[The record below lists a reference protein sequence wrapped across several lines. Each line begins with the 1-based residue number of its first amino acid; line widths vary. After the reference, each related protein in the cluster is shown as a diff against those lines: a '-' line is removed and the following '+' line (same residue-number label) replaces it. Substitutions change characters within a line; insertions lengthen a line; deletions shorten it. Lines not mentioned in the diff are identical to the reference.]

1 MKKMNALLVIGL
13 IGILTIGVNFG
24 VQSKRAFSGD
34 PGIWWT
40 AKTMPLSFEETQKAF
55 ELFIDGRLLQRHLAD
70 GTLMIAR
77 SDGEHHRL
85 EPGDIAVRINNWHKV
100 RASILAQALPSCFLF
115 GVSLTMLVL
124 GLAQIVAR
132 KRGGST
138 GGGQLDQEGVKS
150 PIIKNSPL

>member
-1 MKKMNALLVIGL
+1 MKKMNALLIVGL

-24 VQSKRAFSGD
+24 VQLNRVFRGD

-40 AKTMPLSFEETQKAF
+40 AKTMPLSFEETKDAF

-70 GTLMIAR
+70 GTLMIAK
-77 SDGEHHRL
+77 SDGEHRRL
-85 EPGDIAVRINNWHKV
+85 ASSDITVRLNNWHKV
-100 RASILAQALPSCFLF
+100 KASILAQALPSCFLF

-150 PIIKNSPL
+150 PIIKDSPL